1 MVKKLNFDF
10 SCGII
15 DMVIKM
21 EFIRPLAYR
30 ARPKKLEDIVGQ
42 NHLIGE
48 TGVIRKMI
56 DNEKM
61 FSLILYGPPG
71 IGKTTIAEAIG
82 EIYGL
87 NTYKFN
93 ASTDRKSDLNEIIK
107 VSKNYGALLIVDEIH
122 RMNKDIQDYL
132 LPHVENGNVVMIGLT
147 TNNPYHSVN
156 PAIRSRT
163 HVLKLK
169 PISKEDIILR
179 LKQVENDFKEELTST
194 LDDVVY
200 DYIALSSNNEIRTA
214 LNGLEILNMSY
225 PKENITL
232 EMAKKIILSPSL
244 SLDKNEDN
252 YFNVLSALQKSIRG
266 SDVDAALH
274 YLARLIAME
283 DLSSILR
290 RLTVIAWEDIGLA
303 NPDVVSRMDACC
315 NACERVGFPE
325 ARIPLGMM
333 VVDLALS
340 PKSNSAHTSLDDAL
354 KDVLEGIT
362 PPIPNHLINV
372 ANYEDKKKYLYPHD
386 FDQALVKQQYLP
398 DELMNKVYYF
408 AKNTGKYERAL
419 EQRNTIV
426 KNILKK

>member
-1 MVKKLNFDF
+1 
-10 SCGII
+10 
-15 DMVIKM
+15 M

-30 ARPKKLEDIVGQ
+30 ARPKKLDDIVGQ
-42 NHLIGE
+42 RHLLGPN
-48 TGVIRKMI
+48 GVITKMI
-56 DNEKM
+56 NNEKM

-107 VSKNYGALLIVDEIH
+107 VSKNYGALLLVDEIH
-122 RMNKDIQDYL
+122 RMNKDIQDFL
-132 LPHVENGNVVMIGLT
+132 LPHIESGNVVMIGLT

-163 HVLKLK
+163 HVLKLN
-169 PISKEDIILR
+169 PINNEDILKR
-179 LKQVENDFKEELTST
+179 LKQVELEFKDELTST
-194 LDDVVY
+194 LEDVVY
-200 DYIALSSNNEIRTA
+200 DYIALCSNNEIRTA
-214 LNGLEILNMSY
+214 LNSIEILNMSY
-225 PKENITL
+225 PNETITL
-232 EMAKKIILSPSL
+232 EMAKTVLLSPSL

-266 SDVDAALH
+266 SDVDASLH

-303 NPDVVSRMDACC
+303 NPQIVTRMDACC

-354 KDVLEGIT
+354 KDVMEGNT
-362 PPIPNHLINV
+362 PKIPNHLINV
-372 ANYEDKKKYLYPHD
+372 SNFEDKKQYKYPHD
-386 FDQALVKQQYLP
+386 FDQALVYQQYLP
-398 DELMNKVYYF
+398 DEMINKVYYF
-408 AKNTGKYERAL
+408 AKDTGKYERAL
-419 EQRNTIV
+419 EARNQLIKKT
-426 KNILKK
+426 LKK

>member
-1 MVKKLNFDF
+1 
-10 SCGII
+10 
-15 DMVIKM
+15 MVIKM